1 MSYTSF
7 ICKNN
12 QATENCSQSLKS
24 EISFLF
30 KPPKEPYKFF
40 KINDRVYQS
49 NLFLLEA
56 DVAIKEIRKLWWL
69 MEHSAL
75 KDDVFPL
82 DKDKTRQ
89 QVIDTIALFRN
100 SNRHNVTKYVNLFNS
115 SINSWSDLEE
125 KYIIKLSGSEV
136 SDSLSPLH
144 HYFHMYLNV
153 TWLLLT
159 LRLYDEDV
167 SENAAEQNVRDV
179 IKDLVAL
186 SNVHYNKDRQ
196 SDVLQKNAFVCPCVK
211 QLWILLQL
219 FWERVNNTRESGRGA
234 QKTFWD
240 LFNAALDGY
249 DDVFGLWLLSHIAT
263 IQVGS

>member
-30 KPPKEPYKFF
+30 KAPKEAYTFF
-40 KINDRVYQS
+40 KVNNRVYQS

-56 DVAIKEIRKLWWL
+56 DVAIKEVRKLWWL

-89 QVIDTIALFRN
+89 QVVDTIALLRN
-100 SNRHNVTKYVNLFNS
+100 SNQHNVTKYVNLLNS

-125 KYIIKLSGSEV
+125 KYMIKLSGSEV

-153 TWLLLT
+153 SWLLLT
-159 LRLYDEDV
+159 LRLYNEDAV
-167 SENAAEQNVRDV
+167 EQNMRDI

-186 SNVHYNKDRQ
+186 SNVHFNKDKQ

-219 FWERVNNTRESGRGA
+219 FWECVNSREGG

-240 LFNAALDGY
+240 LFNGALAGY

-263 IQVGS
+263 IQVSHCGGYCGK